1 MIFKTISIIG
11 IISTGNEYAIA
22 SKGPL
27 GIEGSFLWDLKDKI
41 DRDWMRGYSDFPD
54 KEEMMR
60 NMKRKKKI
68 TENKPVS
75 AVETFLN
82 ALKND
87 HSVSVENKKIIRNF
101 LESAISDGAQLNL
114 KNKKEVVN
122 EEAAAAA
129 VVEVEEVDEEEVD
142 ISEVARSMGKDTIE
156 MLSNAKMRYIH
167 IHNMGDVNSPSH

>member
-1 MIFKTISIIG
+1 MTIFITNFLTTFDQYNILIG

-68 TENKPVS
+68 TQSKPIS

-87 HSVSVENKKIIRNF
+87 HSVSVDNEKIIRNF
-101 LESAISDGAQLNL
+101 LESGMSEGEQLNL
-114 KNKKEVVN
+114 KNKNDAVG
-122 EEAAAAA
+122 
-129 VVEVEEVDEEEVD
+129 VVEVDDEEEI
-142 ISEVARSMGKDTIE
+142 ISEVARSMGKDTID
-156 MLSNAKMRYIH
+156 MLSNAKMRYTH
-167 IHNMGDVNSPSH
+167 IHDMT

>member
-1 MIFKTISIIG
+1 MVLVTISLTG

-60 NMKRKKKI
+60 NMKRKKIIIEK
-68 TENKPVS
+68 KPIS

-87 HSVSVENKKIIRNF
+87 HSVSLENKKIIRNF
-101 LESAISDGAQLNL
+101 LESAISDGTPLNL
-114 KNKKEVVN
+114 KNKKGVVN
-122 EEAAAAA
+122 EEVAA
-129 VVEVEEVDEEEVD
+129 VAVEGEEVDEEEVD
-142 ISEVARSMGKDTIE
+142 ISDVARSMGKDTIE
-156 MLSNAKMRYIH
+156 MLSNAKMRYTH
-167 IHNMGDVNSPSH
+167 IHNMRDVNSPSR